1 MIRLRPSHL
10 PSIAILASCSWLL
23 SFSLLLFPSPI
34 SAEPGAL
41 LQDPCEGLLNR
52 VDPLELERVVRELS
66 GDETFYIG
74 TVPVLLTTRYA
85 LSPKKDLACQYL
97 LEEISGYGY
106 DPLVQLFVLAVD
118 QASLTGI
125 EASMSGDSIWVADI
139 DGTVYLVTA
148 AEGWDNPLVISSI
161 EGEIR
166 DIERDSSGRLWAACG
181 LPNGNLGDIK
191 RSPDG
196 GRTWE
201 SVFSG
206 SQVLSIYDIEIEGSN
221 SIAVG
226 SYGTVVLF
234 ALGGELRT
242 VFDPSTFRFQSIYG
256 AAASGPM
263 HFWLVTM
270 DGSLFEKPNIG
281 ANWSERDLTTRQ
293 LYAIDFFEPKHG
305 VIVGNQVSF
314 YTADSGTTW
323 TEVPVNADLRHV
335 SMADSE
341 RVLAGSGVG
350 ELFYSEDGGASW
362 SELTDICGSEQQVYR
377 IAVSGSERFWLAGG
391 NEVRMIEGSTL
402 MDCAVYHYSDTL
414 IGKNISFV
422 HEGSET
428 PEKRILLTA
437 HYDSYSSDYYECA
450 PGADDN
456 ATGVSAVLQAAR
468 ALRDSWTEKSIEFVL
483 FDGEELGLRGSR
495 YFVSVLDGGVEYEA
509 VVNLD
514 MLGYDYNVDR
524 SLVIAGRDD
533 SAADSLIAD
542 FIINTTAALGL
553 ELYPEFAPGAALSS
567 DHRAFWSMEIP
578 SVLMIEGYRDEL
590 TPRYHSCGDIAD
602 FIDYGYLELSAKAA
616 LGSVALLAGY
626 EPPEPGTLPFTTARL
641 GQNWPNPFSDATII
655 PYYLPMNAMVR
666 LSVYNVSGREVS
678 RLFEGVRSEGD
689 NEFGWKGSDTRG
701 EKLASGLYFLRLE
714 TSAGN
719 DVRKI
724 VILR

>member
-1 MIRLRPSHL
+1 M
-10 PSIAILASCSWLL
+10 
-23 SFSLLLFPSPI
+23 
-34 SAEPGAL
+34 
-41 LQDPCEGLLNR
+41 QDLCEGLLSR
-52 VDPLELERVVRELS
+52 VDPSELERVVRELS
-66 GDETFYIG
+66 GDETIYIG
-74 TVPVLLTTRYA
+74 TVPVLLGTRYA
-85 LSPKKDLACQYL
+85 LSPEKDLACQYL
-97 LEEISGYGY
+97 LDEISGYGY
-106 DPLVQLFVLAVD
+106 EPLVQLFILAVD
-118 QASLTGI
+118 RASLTGV
-125 EASMSGDSIWVADI
+125 EVSMDGDSIWIADI
-139 DGTVYLVTA
+139 DGTVYLATA
-148 AEGWDNPLVISSI
+148 AEGWDNPLDIASI
-161 EGEIR
+161 EGEVH
-166 DIERDSSGRLWAACG
+166 DLERDSSGWLWAACG
-181 LPNGNLGDIK
+181 LPNGNLGAIK
-191 RSPDG
+191 RSQDG

-201 SVFSG
+201 SIFSG
-206 SQVLSIYDIEIEGSN
+206 SQVCSIYDIEIEGSN

-226 SYGTVVLF
+226 SLGTVVLSLF
-234 ALGGELRT
+234 GGE
-242 VFDPSTFRFQSIYG
+242 FWAIADPSTFRFQSAYG

-270 DGSLFEKPNIG
+270 DGSLFETPNLG
-281 ANWSERDLTTRQ
+281 ADWFERDLAATQ
-293 LYAIDFFEPKHG
+293 LYSIDFFGSRHG
-305 VIVGNQVSF
+305 VIVGNRISF

-323 TEVPVNADLRHV
+323 TEVPVDADLRHV

-341 RVLAGSGVG
+341 RVLAGGGAG
-350 ELFYSEDGGASW
+350 EMFYSENGGASW
-362 SELTDICGSEQQVYR
+362 SELTEICGSDQQVYR
-377 IAVSGSERFWLAGG
+377 TAVSGSERFWLAGG

-402 MDCAVYHYSDTL
+402 LDCAVYHYNDTL

-468 ALRDSWTEKSIEFVL
+468 ALRDTWTEKSVEFVL
-483 FDGEELGLRGSR
+483 FDGEELGLKGSR
-495 YFVSVLDGGVEYEA
+495 YFVSVLQGGVEYEA

-553 ELYPEFAPGAALSS
+553 ELYPEFAPGVALTS
-567 DHRAFWSMEIP
+567 DHRAFWSMEMP

-626 EPPEPGTLPFTTARL
+626 VPEGPDTLRFTAARL
-641 GQNWPNPFSDATII
+641 GQNWPNPFSEATII
-655 PYYLPMNAMVR
+655 PYYLPMNAMAR
-666 LSVYNVSGREVS
+666 LSVYDVSGREVS
-678 RLFEGVRSEGD
+678 RLFQGVRVEGD
-689 NEFGWKGSDTRG
+689 HEFGWDGSGLRG

-714 TSAGN
+714 TSAGT
-719 DVRKI
+719 DYRKI